1 MTQQRLV
8 LWNPYASQADAN
20 TYLKAEIQKA
30 PGTRIHELHEQDDLN
45 ALLDNHTDH
54 PLLVIA
60 GGDGTIHKILNQV
73 NASNENFDFAV
84 LPLGT
89 GNDLAN
95 ATFGNISPWDC
106 WQAITENN
114 LISRKL
120 DVGKVSVDLE
130 ELYFF
135 NSIGGGISAEFSKN
149 VTKGEK
155 KTLGSLTYLK
165 GSLEVITNPKRFH
178 IKYRLD
184 DGEWNEREIANFFA
198 SSSSICGG
206 GLEIAPGAKNNDGML
221 HFITY
226 RAMNSIDR
234 VFLMTDYLAGRYE
247 ENEAVK
253 SEVCN
258 RLELNSE
265 EMLKVSIDGEIK
277 SGRHFQIE
285 LFPQALELQIPD
297 LAG

>member
-1 MTQQRLV
+1 MNQQRLV
-8 LWNPYASQADAN
+8 LWNPHASQSEAN
-20 TYLKAEIQKA
+20 AELKVDIQQN
-30 PGTRIHELHEQDDLN
+30 PGTRFHELHEQDDIN
-45 ALLDNHTDH
+45 AFLETQSDH

-73 NASNENFDFAV
+73 GASNEDFDFAV

-106 WQAITENN
+106 WQSIAENR

-120 DVGKVSVDLE
+120 DVGKVSVDRE

-149 VTKGEK
+149 ITKGEK

-165 GSLEVITNPKRFH
+165 GSLEVITNPKQFQ

-206 GLEIAPGAKNNDGML
+206 GLEVAPGANNNDGVL

-226 RAMNSIDR
+226 RAMSSIDR
-234 VFLMTDYLAGRYE
+234 VLLMTDYLAGRYE

-265 EMLKVSIDGEIK
+265 EILKVSIDGEIK

-285 LFPQALELQIPD
+285 LFPQALEIQIPD
-297 LAG
+297 LAE

>member
-1 MTQQRLV
+1 MNQQRLV
-8 LWNPYASQADAN
+8 LWNPYASQAEAN
-20 TYLKAEIQKA
+20 MDLKADIQQT
-30 PGTRIHELHEQDDLN
+30 PDTRIHELSEQDNLKDFLEKQS
-45 ALLDNHTDH
+45 HH

-60 GGDGTIHKILNQV
+60 GGDGTIHKVLNQV
-73 NASNENFDFAV
+73 GASNEKFDFAV

-95 ATFGNISPWDC
+95 ATFGKISPWDC
-106 WQAITENN
+106 WQAIAEDR

-120 DVGKVSVDLE
+120 DLGKVKVDQQ

-178 IKYRLD
+178 VNYRLD
-184 DGEWNEREIANFFA
+184 DGEWNAREIANFFA

-206 GLEIAPGAKNNDGML
+206 GLEVAPGAKNNDGML

-234 VFLMTDYLAGRYE
+234 VILMTDYLAGRYE

-265 EMLKVSIDGEIK
+265 ETLKVSIDGEIK
-277 SGRHFQIE
+277 SGCHFQIE
-285 LFPQALELQIPD
+285 LFPQALEIQIPD
-297 LAG
+297 LSE